1 MNSFSR
7 GLAYIVFSR
16 KRRSISSKPGTGTP
30 AVCPLRPTNTHTA
43 LMLATFAF
51 MRKWPTVIHFLLTLA
66 GVIGIASMVETFCH
80 LRTPVFMS
88 IMRGYDGLLIG
99 ALFGVLLIIAVR
111 FMMYVTQWF
120 QAREVDHE

>member
-1 MNSFSR
+1 KYY
-7 GLAYIVFSR
+7 GV
-16 KRRSISSKPGTGTP
+16 SKAIIT
-30 AVCPLRPTNTHTA
+30 RDNNITHGHPA

-88 IMRGYDGLLIG
+88 I
-99 ALFGVLLIIAVR
+99 
-111 FMMYVTQWF
+111 
-120 QAREVDHE
+120 